1 MFIFFSSSLAYL
13 SNTLILIIMIN
24 IDVHVFIYC
33 VYKTQKL
40 VMISTNILCSESMPK
55 YHRIFVKSFFLGE
68 GGGEVGLFRKE
79 VRGTYFAFQTL

>member
-1 MFIFFSSSLAYL
+1 
-13 SNTLILIIMIN
+13 MIN

-33 VYKTQKL
+33 VYETQKL

-68 GGGEVGLFRKE
+68 GGGGS
-79 VRGTYFAFQTL
+79 GII